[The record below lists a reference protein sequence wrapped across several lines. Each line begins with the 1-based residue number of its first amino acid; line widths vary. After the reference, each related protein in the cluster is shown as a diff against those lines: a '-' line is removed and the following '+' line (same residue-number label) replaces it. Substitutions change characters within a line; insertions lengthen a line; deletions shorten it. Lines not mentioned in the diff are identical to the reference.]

1 MKDITIAGEE
11 PSSWEKIAYG
21 IDKQNMFFGN
31 VGRVISAGW
40 EAAFDPDREF
50 KEVAVANAAN
60 ERAELFSRH
69 EKFRSGK
76 YDDDMEVLIAE
87 MGTFLLDPY
96 YIFMYM
102 TPWGRAM
109 TMRQS
114 GFKAAAK
121 VAGLS
126 AGAISLD
133 KLFDNLAT
141 TGEVQPASVAT
152 AGALAGILGPA
163 SMKAF
168 QIIGK
173 LLPRADKQ
181 KIAQVLGVIEGKTAE
196 KLGVSPKA
204 YKVLQKIAGDKEFL
218 KLNTQI
224 KLAEKNW
231 VKIIAKE
238 QDTFYNSVLKVDQT
252 TC

>member
-1 MKDITIAGEE
+1 MAEQLLPSIQDLDIISSEVNRNLLKTKTLSSSEDLDLIPPTTEKILPSLNELDVISLPGDKKASIISQTITDQKISPEYTGIGIDERFTIAGET

-50 KEVAVANAAN
+50 KEVAVSNAAN

-69 EKFRSGK
+69 EKFASGK

-126 AGAISLD
+126 ARGNSL
-133 KLFDNLAT
+133 
-141 TGEVQPASVAT
+141 P
-152 AGALAGILGPA
+152 
-163 SMKAF
+163 
-168 QIIGK
+168 II
-173 LLPRADKQ
+173 
-181 KIAQVLGVIEGKTAE
+181 
-196 KLGVSPKA
+196 
-204 YKVLQKIAGDKEFL
+204 
-218 KLNTQI
+218 
-224 KLAEKNW
+224 
-231 VKIIAKE
+231 
-238 QDTFYNSVLKVDQT
+238 
-252 TC
+252 